1 MRIKPDCLIIV
12 ADGQNATF
20 LQNQDMGA
28 DVKLSSLHTMRLA
41 NEASHNLG
49 TDRPGHTQ
57 LGSSTRKASFE
68 QTDLHQVNEHR
79 FLEQVVAK
87 AQELFTA
94 NACKSIALV
103 AEPRALGIL
112 RQEIGAKL
120 KGVTALEI
128 AKDYTKTAVPD
139 LEKILAAHQ
148 G

>member
-1 MRIKPDCLIIV
+1 MHIKPDCLIIV
-12 ADGQNATF
+12 ADGQNASF

-28 DVKLSSLHTMRLA
+28 HVKLSSLYAMTLA

-57 LGSSTRKASFE
+57 LGSSTRKASYE
-68 QTDLHQVNEHR
+68 QADLHQVNEHR
-79 FLEQVVAK
+79 FLEQVAAK
-87 AQELFTA
+87 AQQLYKA
-94 NACKSIALV
+94 HACNSLALI
-103 AEPRALGIL
+103 AEPRALGVL

-120 KGVTALEI
+120 AGVTSLEI
-128 AKDYTKTAVPD
+128 AKDYTKTAPAD